1 MTPEVRALVGSARRC
16 IVPAC
21 SNEVVRVLVHRSGK
35 SSAGLCAFHVRR
47 AILYLAPEQVDRLVF
62 PDLQGEGVKS

>member
-1 MTPEVRALVGSARRC
+1 
-16 IVPAC
+16 
-21 SNEVVRVLVHRSGK
+21 VRVLVHRSGK